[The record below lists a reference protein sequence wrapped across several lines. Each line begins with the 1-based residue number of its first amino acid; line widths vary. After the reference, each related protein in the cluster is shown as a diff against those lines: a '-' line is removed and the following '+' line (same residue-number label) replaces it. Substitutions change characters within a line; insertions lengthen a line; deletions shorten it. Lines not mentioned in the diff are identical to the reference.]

1 MRKLKKDEYDVVVI
15 GGGPAGMMAAGRA
28 AELGA
33 DVLLVEKNEELGR
46 KLLITGGGRCNV
58 TNAEPDTRSFLDK
71 LKGKGKFLFSTFA
84 QHSVPDS
91 LSFFNGHGMAT
102 KVENEGRVF
111 PVSNTARS
119 VYDVLLKNMKEKKV
133 EILTG
138 LAVSDFHAYDG
149 KVVGVNTD
157 KGTIKAKAYI
167 LATGGASHP
176 ETGSTGEGFEWL
188 KKMGHT
194 VSKTEA
200 ALVPI
205 KIKEQWPKDISGVSH
220 QHVKFT
226 LMQDDKRGASRIG
239 RMVFAHFGV
248 SGPLALNFSQNV
260 REAMQYAQPG
270 TKIEISLDLFPDFD
284 AKALDL
290 RVQEVFKANQNKV
303 LRNGI
308 RELLTP
314 ALAPTV
320 ITLAKLDPEKEI
332 NIVSREERLSLVK
345 AMKDLRMTPNGFM
358 DTDQAI
364 VASGGV
370 KLEEIDFRT
379 MKSTVIS
386 NLYVIGDLLDIERP
400 SGGYSLQLCW
410 STGWVAGTAAATEAG
425 AKAAKTA
432 KKVAKATKVKASK
445 AAKAAEKKSE

>member
-1 MRKLKKDEYDVVVI
+1 MRKLKKDQYDVIVI

-33 DVLLVEKNEELGR
+33 DVLLIEKNEELGR

-71 LKGKGKFLFSTFA
+71 LRGKGKFLFSAFA
-84 QHSVPDS
+84 QHEVKDT
-91 LSFFNGHGMAT
+91 LAFFHENGMKT
-102 KVENEGRVF
+102 IEEEEGRVF
-111 PVSNTARS
+111 PASNTARS
-119 VYDVLLKNMKEKKV
+119 VYDALLKNMKDKKV
-133 EILTG
+133 EVMTG
-138 LAVSDFHAYDG
+138 LPVNDIHAYDG

-167 LATGGASHP
+167 LSTGGVSHP
-176 ETGSTGEGFEWL
+176 ETGSTGEGLEWL
-188 KKMGHT
+188 RKMGHT
-194 VSKTEA
+194 INKTEA

-205 KIKEQWPKDISGVSH
+205 KIREQWVKDLSGVSH

-260 REAMQYAQPG
+260 REAEQKAAPG
-270 TKIEISLDLFPDFD
+270 TKIEISIDLFPDFD
-284 AKALDL
+284 AQALDK
-290 RVQEVFKANQNKV
+290 RVQEVFGANQNKV
-303 LRNGI
+303 LRNGV

-314 ALAPTV
+314 ALAPT
-320 ITLAKLDPEKEI
+320 IIGLAKIDPEKEV
-332 NIVSREERLSLVK
+332 NVVSREERLNLVK
-345 AMKDLRMTPNGFM
+345 TMKDLRMTPGGFL
-358 DTDQAI
+358 DTDESI

-370 KLEEIDFRT
+370 ALEEIDFRT
-379 MKSTVIS
+379 MQSKVAS
-386 NLYVIGDLLDIERP
+386 NLYLVGDLLDIERP

-410 STGWVAGTAAATEAG
+410 TTGWVAGTDAAKAAG
-425 AKAAKTA
+425 AKIAKAAKSA
-432 KKVAKATKVKASK
+432 KPTKKPSSK
-445 AAKAAEKKSE
+445 